1 MEILVAKSYQNLPV
15 VREPYSESG
24 KLYCDVKMKSGS
36 VKKVRV
42 YSQKEYDKMYPASAG
57 PKWKPQREML
67 GFGTDGY
74 ILVFNNKPEFEK
86 FYEEG
91 PFRYHRVFGWY
102 LPSGETVPVLPE
114 GVMPKVLRW
123 EMVGGDDGELFA
135 EAHLVKQFNKIIRDA
150 RFW

>member
-42 YSQKEYDKMYPASAG
+42 YNQKEYDKMYPASAG
-57 PKWKPQREML
+57 PKWKPQKEML
-67 GFGTDGY
+67 GFGEEEY

-102 LPSGETVPVLPE
+102 LPSGETVPILPE
-114 GVMPKVLRW
+114 GCHPLVLRW
-123 EMVGGDDGELFA
+123 DVVGGADGELFEEKKLMKEFA
-135 EAHLVKQFNKIIRDA
+135 KFAKFVGK
-150 RFW
+150 

>member
-42 YSQKEYDKMYPASAG
+42 YSQKEYDKMYPAPA

-67 GFGTDGY
+67 GFGEDGY
-74 ILVFNNKPEFEK
+74 ILVFNNKPEFEQ
-86 FYEEG
+86 FYEKG
-91 PFRYHRVFGWY
+91 PMRYHRVFGWY

-114 GVMPKVLRW
+114 GCYPLVLKW
-123 EMVGGDDGELFA
+123 ETVGGADGELFEESKLMQEFA
-135 EAHLVKQFNKIIRDA
+135 KFTKFVGR
-150 RFW
+150 

>member
-42 YSQKEYDKMYPASAG
+42 YSQKEYEKMYPLPA
-57 PKWKPQREML
+57 PKWKSQKEML
-67 GFGTDGY
+67 GFGEEEY

-86 FYEEG
+86 FYEKG

-102 LPSGETVPVLPE
+102 LPSGETVPILPE
-114 GVMPKVLRW
+114 GCYPLVLRW
-123 EMVGGDDGELFA
+123 DVVGGADGELFA
-135 EAHLVKQFNKIIRDA
+135 EEKLMKEFAKFVKFI
-150 RFW
+150 

>member
-42 YSQKEYDKMYPASAG
+42 YSQKEYDKMYPAPA

-67 GFGTDGY
+67 GFGEDGY
-74 ILVFNNKPEFEK
+74 VIIFNGAGPHEEFFEK
-86 FYEEG
+86 SIA
-91 PFRYHRVFGWY
+91 RYHRIMGWY
-102 LPSGETVPVLPE
+102 VPSNETVPVLPDGVTAVMLPWEYVGGNNGELYAEADVIE
-114 GVMPKVLRW
+114 GVRKAR
-123 EMVGGDDGELFA
+123 E
-135 EAHLVKQFNKIIRDA
+135 II
-150 RFW
+150 

>member
-42 YSQKEYDKMYPASAG
+42 YSQKEYEKMYPLPA
-57 PKWKPQREML
+57 PKWKPQKEML
-67 GFGTDGY
+67 GFGEEEY

-86 FYEEG
+86 FYEKG

-102 LPSGETVPVLPE
+102 LPSGETVPILPE
-114 GVMPKVLRW
+114 GCYPLVLRW
-123 EMVGGDDGELFA
+123 DIVGGADGELFA
-135 EAHLVKQFNKIIRDA
+135 EEKLMKEFAKFVKFI
-150 RFW
+150 

>member
-36 VKKVRV
+36 IKKVRV

-57 PKWKPQREML
+57 PKWKPQKEML
-67 GFGTDGY
+67 GFGEEEY

-102 LPSGETVPVLPE
+102 LPSGETVPILPE
-114 GVMPKVLRW
+114 GCYPLVLRW
-123 EMVGGDDGELFA
+123 DVVGGADGELFEEKKLMKEFA
-135 EAHLVKQFNKIIRDA
+135 KFAKFVGK
-150 RFW
+150 